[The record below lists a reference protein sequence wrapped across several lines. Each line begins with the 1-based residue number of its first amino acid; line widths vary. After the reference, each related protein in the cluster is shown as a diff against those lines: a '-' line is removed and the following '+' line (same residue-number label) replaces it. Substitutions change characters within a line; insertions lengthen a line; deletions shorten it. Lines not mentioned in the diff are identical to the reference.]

1 MIRNGESWK
10 PWESYLAEGFRD
22 PAAGIPERHQVTLRH
37 LDIKN
42 LTASVGSAGGAGRVG
57 TERGTALGALAELGG
72 MPAVGGLAGAQ
83 AHLRSFTFR
92 DSHRMVVC

>member
-1 MIRNGESWK
+1 
-10 PWESYLAEGFRD
+10 
-22 PAAGIPERHQVTLRH
+22 
-37 LDIKN
+37 
-42 LTASVGSAGGAGRVG
+42 VG